1 MSDPK
6 PTSWHFARPELADH
20 HLRAFDLGLISATAL
35 HAKRRMGKT
44 EFLTKDLTPKAVERS
59 YVVGYCNLW
68 QEDQDP
74 AEAVA
79 EAVAACSMPR
89 RVLAKVRERLK
100 SHVSTLKVSGKVM
113 GMAEGG
119 AELEFK
125 EAEKKNVAKLRS
137 AFAAFD
143 RSKNR
148 GLLLIDEAQVLADK
162 KHRSLEKA
170 LRAMLDTRKDHLK
183 VIFTG
188 SSEDR
193 LRTMFGAEDKAF
205 YNWARVEPLPLLGE
219 EFVRELTRRANT
231 LATMKLQ
238 PQDTLRA
245 FDSLKRV
252 PELFRRFLSQYLAN
266 AFEGVDRAIETCRQ
280 SVYMDEGFAVR
291 WDKMLPADRLIL
303 QWLAQGRED
312 LHGAKSLARIG
323 KELRLGRPADRSVP
337 QNALKRLRERQ
348 ILIQSDIGV
357 YRFED
362 ETFKD
367 WVILTSN
374 GDSTKG
380 PPLK

>member
-1 MSDPK
+1 MRDPK
-6 PTSWHFARPELADH
+6 PTGWHFARPQLADH
-20 HLRAFDLGLISATAL
+20 HLNAFDLGLITATAL

-44 EFLTKDLTPKAVERS
+44 EFLTKDLTPRAVERG

-74 AEAVA
+74 AEAIA
-79 EAVAACSMPR
+79 EAVTACSAPR
-89 RVLAKVRERLK
+89 HVLAKVRDKLK
-100 SHVSTLKVSGKVM
+100 AHVSTLKVSGKVA

-119 AELEFK
+119 AELGFK
-125 EAEKKNVAKLRS
+125 EAERNVTKLRS
-137 AFAAFD
+137 ALAAFD

-148 GLLLIDEAQVLADK
+148 GLLLIDEAQVLADRR
-162 KHRSLEKA
+162 HRSLEKA

-231 LATMKLQ
+231 LATMKIKLQ
-238 PQDTLRA
+238 DSIRA

-266 AFEGVDRAIETCRQ
+266 AFEGVDRAIEACRQ
-280 SVYMDEGFAVR
+280 SVYMDEGFAAR

-303 QWLAQGRED
+303 QWLAQGQED
-312 LHGAKSLARIG
+312 LHGTKSLARIG
-323 KELRLGRPADRSVP
+323 KVLKLGRPADRSVP

-348 ILIQSDIGV
+348 VVIQSDIGV

-367 WVILTSN
+367 WVTLTIN
-374 GDSTKG
+374 GESTKG

>member
-1 MSDPK
+1 MRNPK
-6 PTSWHFARPELADH
+6 PTSWHFARPQLAEH

-44 EFLTKDLTPKAVERS
+44 EFLTKDLTPKAVERG

-74 AEAVA
+74 AEAIA
-79 EAVAACSMPR
+79 EAVTACSAPR
-89 RVLAKVRERLK
+89 RVLAKVREKLK
-100 SHVSTLKVSGKVM
+100 SRVSTLKVSGKVP
-113 GMAEGG
+113 GMAKGA

-125 EAEKKNVAKLRS
+125 ETEKKNAAKLRS
-137 AFAAFD
+137 SFTAFD
-143 RSKNR
+143 KSKNR

-170 LRAMLDTRKDHLK
+170 LRAMLDARKDHLK

-219 EFVRELTRRANT
+219 EFVRELTRRANA
-231 LATMKLQ
+231 LGTMKLKLE
-238 PQDTLRA
+238 DTLRA
-245 FDSLKRV
+245 FYSLKKV

-266 AFEGVDRAIETCRQ
+266 AFEGVDRAIETSRQ
-280 SVYMDEGFAVR
+280 SVFVDEGFAAR
-291 WDKMLPADRLIL
+291 WDKMLPADRVIL

-323 KELRLGRPADRSVP
+323 KVLKLGRPADRSVP

-362 ETFKD
+362 DTFKD
-367 WVILTSN
+367 WVTQTMAAH
-374 GDSTKG
+374 GERTA
-380 PPLK
+380 LK